1 MFNIVLCDDN
11 KGFMSLFKS
20 LLNKHF
26 EKLKDDKFLCK
37 IGGCFGSG
45 IDLLEYIKTLKV
57 DVLFLDIDM
66 PELSGFDVA
75 RTVSQKYSDTLI
87 IFMSAYDNFVYESF
101 DYLPFAYM
109 RKEKITEDLPKI
121 THRIKGKLLEQT
133 RYITIY
139 TSNKEFKVDTREILY
154 FESTRNYYIIHLTNG
169 TELSCRGTISQLEI
183 TTKALG
189 FFRTHSAFLVN
200 LEHADR
206 VTAEGYILIGN
217 REVPIAQKRAKE
229 FKKAYLEFTR
239 RHIGI

>member
-20 LLNKHF
+20 LVNKHF
-26 EKLKDDKFLCK
+26 EKLKDDKFICK

-45 IDLLEYIKTLKV
+45 IDLLEYIKIHKV

-66 PELSGFDVA
+66 PEISGFDVA

-109 RKEKITEDLPKI
+109 RKERITEDLPKVI
-121 THRIKGKLLEQT
+121 YRIKGKLLEQD
-133 RYITIY
+133 RFITIY
-139 TSNKEFKVDTREILY
+139 TSNKEFKVDIREILY
-154 FESTRNYYIIHLTNG
+154 FESIKNYYIVHLTNG
-169 TELSCRGTISQLEI
+169 TELSCRGTMSQLEN
-183 TTKALG
+183 TTKTLG

-206 VTAEGYILIGN
+206 VTDEGYISIGG